1 LRVTTRIFGYRPSIA
16 LLGVGVAVL
25 AAWAP
30 RGTSTTSAVRI
41 RPAVA
46 LAVRVDASV
55 YRDMLDAEADT
66 LVCATHCVE
75 LQTAFADTAR
85 AILSQRF
92 AFLDWAGADPGP
104 RDTVIVQLVMTPNW
118 GGTSTSVRFAIHR
131 PDGTTRVQSVPTVF
145 EGPDLLIVG
154 ERDWSVAGLRASW
167 ARRLTDLVAVQ
178 RAALTDNVF
187 GRIPLNAPIE
197 FFPLARSA
205 SVGVRAAAINSAA
218 EPRPKFRARVEVL
231 DTVPPGSRD
240 TADVRLT
247 NCLLNAV
254 GFRCEMSELR
264 YPDQA
269 PIAGARL
276 DTLLR
281 RLRFDARPT
290 VHVMEFTAAAGDLIV
305 RPGGGQ

>member
-1 LRVTTRIFGYRPSIA
+1 LPVTTRIFGYRPSVA
-16 LLGVGVAVL
+16 LIGVGVAIL

-30 RGTSTTSAVRI
+30 RGAISAVRV

-55 YRDMLDAEADT
+55 YRDMLDAGADT
-66 LVCATHCVE
+66 LICATHCAE

-85 AILSQRF
+85 AILAQRF
-92 AFLDWAGADPGP
+92 AFLDWTGGDAGP

-118 GGTSTSVRFAIHR
+118 GGTSTSVRFTIHR
-131 PDGTTRVQSVPTVF
+131 ADGTTRVQSVPTVF
-145 EGPDLLIVG
+145 EGPDVLIVG
-154 ERDWSVAGLRASW
+154 ERDWSVSGLRASW
-167 ARRLTDLVAVQ
+167 ARRLADLVAVQ
-178 RAALTDNVF
+178 RAALTDNIF

-197 FFPLARSA
+197 FFPLAHSA
-205 SVGVRAAAINSAA
+205 SVGVRASAINSAS

-247 NCLLNAV
+247 NCLLNAA

-281 RLRFDARPT
+281 RLRFDVRPT
-290 VHVMEFTAAAGDLIV
+290 VHVMEFTAAAGDLVV
-305 RPGGGQ
+305 RVGGGQ